1 MRASHKAKAGKATC
15 FCTVPSG
22 RSSVP
27 WRRAEWLRRRPSEPQ
42 VSGPSQKVPPLV
54 TKQEK
59 DVVVAARIP
68 RSRAR
73 GESPAGRWHARP
85 QAQRRGCGH
94 GREPGLTS
102 AQSAALWGGR
112 LVRRGWPQMQQHPT
126 RGWLQP
132 AGRPH
137 RSVSLALPEE
147 SGGLSAA
154 QPRPVPL
161 GHSGFLLPFPASHHH
176 GLPGSG
182 RCGTVPTATRDT
194 EAQRPV

>member
-22 RSSVP
+22 RSAVP

-102 AQSAALWGGR
+102 AQSAAL
-112 LVRRGWPQMQQHPT
+112 GWPAGPPWVAPDAAASNPRVAAARGAAPQT
-126 RGWLQP
+126 RLPHSAQGERWSQRRP
-132 AGRPH
+132 APPGPLRTL
-137 RSVSLALPEE
+137 RLP
-147 SGGLSAA
+147 SPLSCLSSSWSAGIRA
-154 QPRPVPL
+154 VWHGAHCHA
-161 GHSGFLLPFPASHHH
+161 GH
-176 GLPGSG
+176 
-182 RCGTVPTATRDT
+182 
-194 EAQRPV
+194 